1 MPKALAI
8 AEEALMRLDASL
20 IDKTWTE
27 NFEIPPNTVGL
38 RRVEVG
44 DCIYILA
51 ASSTEESRLV
61 IVDVDILAAV
71 ESPQDTLSRIF
82 RAGICKFDRTVA
94 LPITWQPFHEGS
106 IFSIYASGSRT
117 ARQRLH
123 FCQRPKD
130 TEHLLVFLVT
140 QETVPFRRISPDY
153 AALDSAVSGIIDAL
167 LMEVVEPVETF
178 GEFGIL
184 LPEHDGL
191 GLGFDGTLDDWY
203 EQKLNPAQ
211 LDFVKRDHSGPVRL
225 RGAAGTGKTQAMAV
239 KCLWDLYTD
248 ADGDNQKTFAFITHS
263 SALAHDVVRRLF
275 LVLDPTQRWEK
286 LTTNGGRPKLWIG
299 TLYDLAQERMSYERK
314 GLTPLSTDGLEG
326 REFQMDCIRTAI
338 SKIGKNPRYAL
349 PLRAKVKSLTAV
361 FTPEGPGQNLLQDI
375 ANEIACVLDADRV
388 RKGQDSGTNYL
399 TTRRESWQMPLE
411 TRADREL
418 MLEIYDAYRAEL
430 QSHKLFGMDQM
441 ISDFERYL
449 VSHEWEHLRETQGF
463 DVIFVDEYH
472 YFNRIETMVFHNLFA
487 ARAAVNG
494 SLPLFM
500 AYDLKQSISDGALNA
515 GASRFRNPK
524 VGESKQVELE
534 QVYRST
540 GSIVS
545 FLKQID
551 GAYPALNLEGEL
563 ASELSQGSGRSER
576 EMGTQPEIWEFDK
589 NLELIDAVAADAKA
603 EAKRLEGGGRQVA
616 VLCMSLDM
624 FRIYREAGRIKE
636 DFARVEA
643 REDLAQLRYAKRK
656 CVLSMPDYVAGLQ
669 FETVYLIHVD
679 ASDWTTQDLSVG
691 AKRRYLSQLYLGA
704 SRAASRLILVSSR
717 ERGGA
722 SPILSCLHQA
732 NPPDRGN

>member
-1 MPKALAI
+1 MPKALVI
-8 AEEALMRLDASL
+8 AEEALVSLNVSL
-20 IDKTWTE
+20 IDETWTE
-27 NFEIPPNTVGL
+27 NFEIPANTVGL
-38 RRVEVG
+38 RRVEFD

-51 ASSTEESRLV
+51 EASKEDSRFV
-61 IVDVDILAAV
+61 IVDVDILAKV
-71 ESPQDTLSRIF
+71 EFPADTLSRIF
-82 RAGICKFDRTVA
+82 RAGICKFDRTSA
-94 LPITWQPFHEGS
+94 LPTNWQPFHEGP
-106 IFSIYASGSRT
+106 IFSIYVSNSRT
-117 ARQRLH
+117 SRQRLH
-123 FCQRPKD
+123 FYQRAKD
-130 TEHLLVFLVT
+130 TEHLFVFLVT
-140 QETVPFRRISPDY
+140 PDAVPFRGISPNYGVFDR
-153 AALDSAVSGIIDAL
+153 AVSGILDAL
-167 LMEVVEPVETF
+167 VAEVVAPAETF

-184 LPEHDGL
+184 LSEHDGL
-191 GLGFDGTLDDWY
+191 GLGFDGLLNEWY
-203 EQKLNPAQ
+203 NSKLNTAQ
-211 LDFVKRDHSGPVRL
+211 RDFVTRDHSGPVRL

-286 LTTNGGRPKLWIG
+286 LTTSEGRPKLWIG

-326 REFQMDCIRTAI
+326 REFQMDFIQDAI
-338 SKIGKNPRYAL
+338 SKIGKNPRHAL
-349 PLRAKVKSLTAV
+349 PLRAKVKNLSAV
-361 FTPEGPGQNLLQDI
+361 FTPEGPGPSLLQDI

-388 RKGQDSGTNYL
+388 RKGHDSGKNYL
-399 TTRRESWQMPLE
+399 TARRESWQMPLE

-449 VSHEWEHLRETQGF
+449 VSHEWDHLRETQGF

-472 YFNRIETMVFHNLFA
+472 YFNRIETMIFHNLFA
-487 ARAAVNG
+487 PRAAVNG

-515 GASRFRNPK
+515 GAARFRNPK
-524 VGESKQVELE
+524 VGESKQVELQ

-540 GSIVS
+540 GEIVS
-545 FLKQID
+545 FLRQID
-551 GAYPALNLEGEL
+551 GAFPALNLEGEL
-563 ASELSQGSGRSER
+563 ASELEQYSGKSER
-576 EMGTQPEIWEFDK
+576 ELGAVPEIWEFDK
-589 NLELIDAVAADAKA
+589 NIELIDKVVADAKA
-603 EAKRLEGGGRQVA
+603 ETVRLQGRGRQVA
-616 VLCMSLDM
+616 VLCMSMDM

-636 DFARVEA
+636 NVVRVES
-643 REDLAQLRYAKRK
+643 REDLDQLRYAKRK
-656 CVLSMPDYVAGLQ
+656 CVLSMPEYVAGLQ

-679 ASDWTTQDLSVG
+679 AADWATHDLSVG
-691 AKRRYLSQLYLGA
+691 AKRRYLSRLYLGA
-704 SRAASRLILVSSR
+704 SRAANRLILVSSH

-722 SPILSCLHQA
+722 SPILSGLYQA
-732 NPPDRGN
+732 NSPDREN